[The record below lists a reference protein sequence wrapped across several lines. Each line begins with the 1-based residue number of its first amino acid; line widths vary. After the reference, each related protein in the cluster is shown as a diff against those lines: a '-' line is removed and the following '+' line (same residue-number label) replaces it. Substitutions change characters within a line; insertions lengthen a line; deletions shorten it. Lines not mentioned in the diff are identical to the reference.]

1 VSLPHTRRKCSAHN
15 RHSKLP
21 CQNPAIRGGT
31 VCRMH
36 GGSAPHV
43 KENARERLAALV
55 DPAITRMGSLI
66 GHKQPGVALM
76 AAKDILD
83 RTGYKAVEVI
93 KSESQMLVRVEY
105 ETVPELSAA
114 RVIDVPANGQH

>member
-55 DPAITRMGSLI
+55 DPAITRMGTLI
-66 GHKQPGVALM
+66 GHKQPGIGLA

-83 RTGYKAVEVI
+83 RNGFKPTEKVQNET
-93 KSESQMLVRVEY
+93 QMTIVVEY
-105 ETVPELSAA
+105 QGA
-114 RVIDVPANGQH
+114 PAQPRLNGTNGQH